1 MPVISEQ
8 LKPID
13 TVNGFQI
20 RPGFFREFGAVAIP
34 YTRCYLLRAS
44 AVSPQ
49 SRRTI
54 RRDSISGKLQDRIL
68 LFYDRL

>member
-34 YTRCYLLRAS
+34 AS
-44 AVSPQ
+44 FCCFTAKPKNL
-49 SRRTI
+49 TP
-54 RRDSISGKLQDRIL
+54 
-68 LFYDRL
+68 

>member
-20 RPGFFREFGAVAIP
+20 RPGFSVNLVQSLSRVVS
-34 YTRCYLLRAS
+34 TLRFIHTELPPAS
-44 AVSPQ
+44 FCCFTAKPKNL
-49 SRRTI
+49 TP
-54 RRDSISGKLQDRIL
+54 
-68 LFYDRL
+68 

>member
-20 RPGFFREFGAVAIP
+20 RPGWCQLDES
-34 YTRCYLLRAS
+34 YTRSYLLRAS

-49 SRRTI
+49 SRRTL

-68 LFYDRL
+68 LFHDRL

>member
-20 RPGFFREFGAVAIP
+20 RPGLFRRFGAVAIP
-34 YTRCYLLRAS
+34 GGVNLRFIHTVLPPAS
-44 AVSPQ
+44 FCCFTAKPKNH
-49 SRRTI
+49 TP
-54 RRDSISGKLQDRIL
+54 
-68 LFYDRL
+68 

>member
-34 YTRCYLLRAS
+34 GVSTLRFIHTELPPAS
-44 AVSPQ
+44 FCCFTAKPKNL
-49 SRRTI
+49 TP
-54 RRDSISGKLQDRIL
+54 
-68 LFYDRL
+68 

>member
-34 YTRCYLLRAS
+34 GGVNFTIHTHGAPAS
-44 AVSPQ
+44 FCCFTAKPKNL
-49 SRRTI
+49 TP
-54 RRDSISGKLQDRIL
+54 
-68 LFYDRL
+68 